1 MSNMEKIVSPYG
13 DIQKTIDML
22 NADTPLTKFAY
33 EFCTEFNVQV
43 QARSSDSMKV
53 FSTEGVKLGIIYTET
68 HRSNSTGANETV
80 YFFESNNII
89 KKNRGT
95 SRSNSYTRDAN
106 KIKSLI
112 ANLKKNKE
120 IPQSK
125 AVYEAFKNAIKY
137 GFSVVANARSPS
149 VSIKDSL
156 TIDLI
161 EYALLDK
168 PISTEHNE
176 ELAQAYKDYQLEMKK
191 FLSSTKEKSRFA
203 QGVKAIGIFREN
215 AKSYYLVGEADYIN
229 GDVNI
234 HGDLKRYESLKDEP
248 EFSSDVLMIRT
259 YMQAQNSCDDTNEF
273 GLPRRDIYYP
283 EIDVSTGYSSDELWV
298 LLPKTAP

>member
-1 MSNMEKIVSPYG
+1 MSNTQKIVSPYG
-13 DIQKTIDML
+13 DTQSTIDIL

-43 QARSSDSMKV
+43 RARSSTSMKV
-53 FSTEGVKLGIIYTET
+53 FSTDGIKLGTIYTET

-89 KKNRGT
+89 KKSKGT

-112 ANLKKNKE
+112 ANLKKNNE

-137 GFSVVANARSPS
+137 GFTSVANARTPS
-149 VSIKDSL
+149 ISIEDSL
-156 TIDLI
+156 AIDLI

-191 FLSSTKEKSRFA
+191 FLSSTKEKNRFA

-248 EFSSDVLMIRT
+248 EFSSDILMIRT
-259 YMQAQNSCDDTNEF
+259 YMQAQNSCDDNNEF

-283 EIDVSTGYSSDELWV
+283 EIDVSTGYASDELWV

>member
-1 MSNMEKIVSPYG
+1 MEKIVSPYG

-89 KKNRGT
+89 KKAKGT

-106 KIKSLI
+106 KIKS
-112 ANLKKNKE
+112 
-120 IPQSK
+120 
-125 AVYEAFKNAIKY
+125 
-137 GFSVVANARSPS
+137 ARSPS

-168 PISTEHNE
+168 PISTEQNE

-248 EFSSDVLMIRT
+248 EFSSDILMIRT

-283 EIDVSTGYSSDELWV
+283 EIDVSTTVSRQSY
-298 LLPKTAP
+298 P